1 VLAEGRISLKVTTE
15 VSELDPTNSVTVS
28 GTTVPGLAVRRAD
41 TTVELPSGG
50 SIAMAGMIEEQTK
63 HQITGLPG
71 LMQVPILGVLFKSR
85 DYLNSQTELVVIAT
99 PYIVQAVARDKLSRP
114 DDGFADA
121 TDPGAVLLSR
131 LNRLYG
137 KAAPTRRE
145 RTYYGN
151 IGFIID

>member
-28 GTTVPGLAVRRAD
+28 GTTVPGLTVRRAD

-71 LMQVPILGVLFKSR
+71 GDGCHPPH
-85 DYLNSQTELVVIAT
+85 T
-99 PYIVQAVARDKLSRP
+99 PR
-114 DDGFADA
+114 G
-121 TDPGAVLLSR
+121 GH
-131 LNRLYG
+131 
-137 KAAPTRRE
+137 
-145 RTYYGN
+145 
-151 IGFIID
+151 